1 MENELFHV
9 LNRGVDKRQIF
20 MDEED
25 RFRFIHDLYEF
36 NDKNPANTVN
46 FLFRDS
52 TSWDIG
58 CPNVNRKKERE
69 LLVKIHAFAM
79 MPNHYHLFL
88 SPIAENGIPL
98 FMKKLNMGYAKY
110 FNEKNKRVGALF
122 QGKYKSIRVSTD
134 SHFLHLPFYI
144 HFNPLDMIMP
154 EWRKRSILNKKEA
167 AEYLK
172 NYRWSSHLDYLGIK
186 NFPSVTERNFLLNFF
201 EGTSGYEKTFEKEL
215 KNFSVNNDIGTLAL
229 EWD

>member
-25 RFRFIHDLYEF
+25 HFRFIHDLYEF

-46 FLFRDS
+46 FLFRNS
-52 TSWDIG
+52 QSWDIG

-79 MPNHYHLFL
+79 MPSHYHLLL
-88 SPIAENGIPL
+88 SPVAENGISL

-122 QGKYKSIRVSTD
+122 QGKYKSIHVSTD

-144 HFNPLDMIMP
+144 HFNPLDMIVP
-154 EWRKRSILNKKEA
+154 EWRKRSIPNKKEVI
-167 AEYLK
+167 EYLK

-186 NFPSVTERNFLLNFF
+186 NFPSVIERNFLLDFF
-201 EGTSGYEKTFEKEL
+201 EGTSGYAKTFEKEL
-215 KNFSVNNDIGTLAL
+215 KNFSVDNDLGALTL
-229 EWD
+229 ERD